1 MYESGCSRLC
11 EFTYGRPKK
20 PLEIADSGWEK
31 MSMIASPKSAQAMAM
46 RARIVVG
53 CGQGESNSGGLDA
66 PRVGA
71 PRKITHKQIEDVI
84 TRHWNRWQPTHP
96 LKQAPDGRRSGLTK
110 KARRTVGLGGLNPPI
125 V

>member
-31 MSMIASPKSAQAMAM
+31 LSMIASPKSARAVAM

-53 CGQGESNSGGLDA
+53 CGQGESNSGGRAPTVGKWWERFREFGLDGLLDV
-66 PRVGA
+66 PWVGA

-84 TRHWNRWQPTHP
+84 TRHWNRWQPTH
-96 LKQAPDGRRSGLTK
+96 
-110 KARRTVGLGGLNPPI
+110 
-125 V
+125 